1 MLFFKTLKKLLRPVA
16 ALLILCILMGCGKA
30 QVVLTTGFEK
40 DEIFVVG
47 SERCTL
53 PELSIYLT
61 NIQKT
66 YENVYGEEIW
76 DVEENGMTLEESV
89 KNIALAQLAQVKT
102 MYLLALDRGL
112 SLSGAEADK
121 VKIAASE
128 YYSSLTDYEK
138 EFFGADEELIRNMY
152 LEMALAKMAYEDI
165 IADISPEISDDE
177 ARFVKVRIIYMRT
190 SYKNGDSF
198 ISYADSDRQRVY
210 ETLQNIRTGILNGSL
225 DFETEAAK
233 YNEATESVITFG
245 KGTMDAAVEEAAF
258 SLASDEVS
266 GIVETADGLYLMQ
279 CISTLDRDQT
289 DANKIL
295 VTDRLRDE
303 EFEKIYNEY
312 LENLVRNLN
321 TELWKTVNLSYDE
334 QVKTCS
340 FFETYEKYLGTGT
353 VDG

>member
-1 MLFFKTLKKLLRPVA
+1 V
-16 ALLILCILMGCGKA
+16 ALLILCILTGCGKA

-47 SERCTL
+47 SQSATL
-53 PELSIYLT
+53 AELSIYLT

-112 SLSGAEADK
+112 SLSPAETDK
-121 VKIAASE
+121 ASMAASE
-128 YYSSLTDYEK
+128 YYSSLTDHEK
-138 EFFGADEELIRNMY
+138 EFFGADEELIKNMY
-152 LEMALAKMAYEDI
+152 LEMALAKKAYEDI

-210 ETLQNIRTGILNGSL
+210 DTLRDIRTGIINGTL

-233 YNEATESVITFG
+233 YNEAKESVITFG

-258 SLASDEVS
+258 GLASGEVS
-266 GIVETADGLYLMQ
+266 EIVETADGIYLMQ
-279 CISTLDRDQT
+279 CISTIDRDQT

-321 TELWKTVNLSYDE
+321 TELWKTVNLSSDDE
-334 QVKTCS
+334 VRTSS
-340 FFETYEKYLGTGT
+340 FFETYEKYLGTGAL
-353 VDG
+353 DG

>member
-1 MLFFKTLKKLLRPVA
+1 MLCLKTLKNYLRPVA
-16 ALLILCILMGCGKA
+16 ALLILCILTGCGKA

-40 DEIFVVG
+40 NEIFVVG

-53 PELSIYLT
+53 SELTIYLT

-76 DVEENGMTLEESV
+76 NVEDDGMTLEESV

-102 MYLLALDRGL
+102 MYLLAQDRGITL
-112 SLSGAEADK
+112 SAIEEDK
-121 VKIAASE
+121 ASRAASE
-128 YYSSLTDYEK
+128 YYSSLTDYER
-138 EFFGADEELIRNMY
+138 EFFGADEELIRKMY
-152 LEMALAKMAYEDI
+152 LEMALARMAYEDI

-198 ISYADSDRQRVY
+198 ISYADSDRERVY
-210 ETLQNIRTGILNGSL
+210 DTLRNIRSGILDGSL

-258 SLASDEVS
+258 SLAADEVS
-266 GIVETADGLYLMQ
+266 DIVETADGLYLMQ
-279 CISTLDRDQT
+279 CISTLDRSQT

-295 VTDRLRDE
+295 ITDRLRDE

-312 LENLVRNLN
+312 LENIGRNLN
-321 TELWKTVNLSYDE
+321 TELWKTVTLSYDD

-340 FFETYEKYLGTGT
+340 FFETYEKYFGAES
-353 VDG
+353 D